1 MGKMEEV
8 IEILP
13 MAIRW
18 IFQQPIVEFEQLQEI
33 RLRAGL
39 PLQIRYRGEGYFI
52 DGKGKLRQTSSDG
65 IIISKKQIQ
74 ESMDYISYYSVY
86 AFQDQLKYGFLTVR
100 GGHRVG
106 VAGKVM
112 LRDGKI
118 IGMKYISG
126 MNIRVAHEQK
136 RCGKQVFPW
145 LFEGEKLCHT
155 LIISPPGFGKTTLLR
170 DLIRMLSNYEYQVSV
185 VDERSEI
192 GASYHGIP
200 QNEIGARTDL
210 MDGCPKAEGISMM
223 IRSMTPEIIAV
234 DEIGTK
240 EDVEALQYGRT
251 CGCVLLGTIHGN
263 SIEDVRRRNWTK
275 EMFLERWFER
285 YILLEGIGKVKEI
298 DNEKGERICGSLQL

>member
-1 MGKMEEV
+1 MGKMEEI
-8 IEILP
+8 IEVLP
-13 MAIRW
+13 MAIRG
-18 IFQQPIVEFEQLQEI
+18 IFQQPLFEFEQLQEI

-52 DGKGKLRQTSSDG
+52 DEKGKLRQTSSGG
-65 IIISKKQIQ
+65 IVISKKQIQ
-74 ESMDYISYYSVY
+74 ESMDYISYYSIY
-86 AFQDQLKYGFLTVR
+86 AFQDQLRHGFLTVR

-106 VAGKVM
+106 VSGKVM
-112 LRDGKI
+112 LKDGKI

-145 LFEGEKLCHT
+145 LFEEGKLCHT

-200 QNEIGARTDL
+200 QNEIGIRTDL

-223 IRSMTPEIIAV
+223 IRSMAPEVIAV

-251 CGCVLLGTIHGN
+251 CGCVLLGTIHGS
-263 SIEDVRRRNWTK
+263 SIKDIQKKNWTK
-275 EMFLERWFER
+275 EMFHEQWFER
-285 YILLEGIGKVKEI
+285 YILLEKIGKVKEI